1 MSAWTVR
8 VAVAAEGVGAAGEVA
23 NSTVVVSPV
32 AIPRGWT
39 IADRRL
45 GDTNNRPVAH
55 GLLRLFATL
64 WAGNGLQNVGHRHPL
79 VGAGSA

>member
-23 NSTVVVSPV
+23 KSTVIVSAV
-32 AIPRGWT
+32 TIPRGRA
-39 IADRRL
+39 IADGRL
-45 GDTNNRPVAH
+45 GDANNRPVAH
-55 GLLRLFATL
+55 GLLGLFATL
-64 WAGNGLQNVGHRHPL
+64 WAGDGLQNVGHRHPL